1 MASDPAMATSG
12 KTAVEMAATRRYA
25 RAAER
30 VAEWLSR
37 SVNALLGAGMIASV
51 LLNCA
56 NVLARYVFGIA
67 LVGAD
72 ELMIYGMVATIFLGG
87 ISVTW
92 KEAHLRLDVLVE
104 TMPPA
109 VRGAARRCS
118 NLVLALLC
126 GTVGYTSA
134 SMALEMAHFDQRS
147 LAAGLPMVIPH
158 GAVAIGLILMAVMAL
173 LRFFISSPEP
183 ALVSEVRP

>member
-1 MASDPAMATSG
+1 MASDPAITTPEA
-12 KTAVEMAATRRYA
+12 AEAMAATGRSA
-25 RAAER
+25 RAAGR
-30 VAEWLSR
+30 FAEWLSG

-56 NVLARYVFGIA
+56 NVLARYVFGFA

-118 NLVLALLC
+118 DLVLALLC
-126 GTVGYTSA
+126 GTVGYASA
-134 SMALEMAHFDQRS
+134 EMALEMAHFDQRS
-147 LAAGLPMVIPH
+147 LAAELPMVVPH

-173 LRFFISSPEP
+173 LRFFLPITAP
-183 ALVSEVRP
+183 APGPEVRP